1 MHYKHVMLA
10 VGLDMDASSL
20 VYKAEEIAVSN
31 GAKLSIIHVDM
42 DIASFYDGILSV
54 DLSEHE
60 DAAHHNSVAMMRK
73 LLDGLS
79 TPIHKHLL
87 YSGTIEDEVYRGVI
101 ENNVDLLVMGHHK
114 SNMLTQM
121 FLSPSEP
128 LVRAMPCDL
137 LLLKL

>member
-10 VGLDMDASSL
+10 VGLDMDVSAL
-20 VYKAEEIAVSN
+20 VHKAEEMAVSN
-31 GAKLSIIHVDM
+31 GAKLSVIHVDM
-42 DIASFYDGILSV
+42 DIASFYDGILNV

-60 DAAHHNSVAMMRK
+60 HAEHHNSVIMMKK

-79 TPIHKHLL
+79 IPVHKHLL

-101 ENNVDLLVMGHHK
+101 ENNVDLLIMGHHK

-128 LVRAMPCDL
+128 LVRSMPCDL